1 MAQAVIQKQI
11 NKWRATIN
19 GMPKKMVEQAGEE
32 AMEFIADYPLYA
44 ATSNITYE
52 DAILIALVL
61 GKEI

>member
-1 MAQAVIQKQI
+1 MAQAAIQKQI
-11 NKWRATIN
+11 NKWRATIES
-19 GMPKKMVEQAGEE
+19 MPDRMVQQAGEE

-61 GKEI
+61 GKDI